1 MPTHSPIFSL
11 YVALT
16 SSWHV
21 LPQGSLRS
29 EDQRKEL
36 MISSFGQIS
45 PPFTSHRTT
54 ELINPSSGSHM
65 HTGSPLLICSMYAHT
80 SILQVQPLPHLP
92 CFSKFATSLHS
103 VEWFP
108 KNGTRICQLNLFP
121 AALASEVKSFSIITL
136 FFFFPRKPDWKC
148 VFHSVKYFTLTFPSN
163 TKQIIGLYYAQKD
176 FKVQK
181 LCRKWR
187 KKYIPHTT
195 LLWITE
201 KHCIHYKLICFKWVI
216 IILWKKF
223 YRRFASP

>member
-1 MPTHSPIFSL
+1 MNANTFTHFLVICGTD
-11 YVALT
+11 T

-136 FFFFPRKPDWKC
+136 FFFFSPENQTE
-148 VFHSVKYFTLTFPSN
+148 SVYFTLWN
-163 TKQIIGLYYAQKD
+163 TSLS
-176 FKVQK
+176 
-181 LCRKWR
+181 RSPP
-187 KKYIPHTT
+187 IPNR
-195 LLWITE
+195 L
-201 KHCIHYKLICFKWVI
+201 
-216 IILWKKF
+216 
-223 YRRFASP
+223 

>member
-65 HTGSPLLICSMYAHT
+65 HTSSPLLICSMYAHT
-80 SILQVQPLPHLP
+80 SILQVQPSPHLP

-136 FFFFPRKPDWKC
+136 FFFFSQKTRLKVC
-148 VFHSVKYFTLTFPSN
+148 ISLCEILHSHVPLQYQTDYR
-163 TKQIIGLYYAQKD
+163 I
-176 FKVQK
+176 V
-181 LCRKWR
+181 LCS
-187 KKYIPHTT
+187 
-195 LLWITE
+195 E
-201 KHCIHYKLICFKWVI
+201 
-216 IILWKKF
+216 
-223 YRRFASP
+223 RF